1 MEVHHHSHKPKNWK
15 EYITEFVMLF
25 AAVTL
30 GFFAE
35 NLREH
40 SIISHRIEQNKVA
53 ILKDLE
59 NDAVTIDSL
68 LANEQLIINRFDRV
82 INLLYLQKNKVINE
96 SQLID
101 SIKAFPEMIAA
112 TFTLYVNNSS
122 FKNMQ
127 SSGLLSYVE
136 EEDLKN
142 SLSYYYEVVFKRIE
156 SNNSFFDQV
165 GTELNGILPIGIG
178 SLIRKVKTDS
188 TNYDLNKPSNY
199 LNFMLSLQETK
210 NLLKSEKFIYD
221 IQRYYNQIFV
231 YQLALKLAKAEN
243 HKLIQLLKSEHK

>member
-15 EYITEFVMLF
+15 EYITEFIMLF

-40 SIISHRIEQNKVA
+40 SIISHRIEQNKIA

-59 NDAVTIDSL
+59 QDAITIDSIL
-68 LANEQLIINRFDRV
+68 IDEQNAIKTFDRLLNV
-82 INLLYLQKNKVINE
+82 LYLAKNKRINQE
-96 SQLID
+96 QLID
-101 SIKAFPEMIAA
+101 SIKVFPDIIAT

-136 EEDLKN
+136 EEELKN
-142 SLSYYYEVVFKRIE
+142 RLSYYYEVVFKRIE
-156 SNNSFFDQV
+156 SNNVFFDQAGKEFGV
-165 GTELNGILPIGIG
+165 TLPIGIG
-178 SLIRKVKTDS
+178 SLIRKINSDS
-188 TNYDLNKPSNY
+188 TSYDLNKPSNY

-210 NLLKSEKFIYD
+210 NLLQSEKFVFD
-221 IQRYYNQIFV
+221 IQKYYNQIFV
-231 YQLALKLAKAEN
+231 YQLALQMAKEENAKLLK
-243 HKLIQLLKSEHK
+243 LLKSEHS

>member
-156 SNNSFFDQV
+156 SNNLFFDQA
-165 GTELNGILPIGIG
+165 GKEFGSALPLGIG
-178 SLIRKVKTDS
+178 SYFRKMRTDPS
-188 TNYDLNKPSNY
+188 NYDLNKPSNY
-199 LNFMLSLQETK
+199 VNFMLSLQETK
-210 NLLKSEKFIYD
+210 NILQSDFCIPD
-221 IQRYYNQIFV
+221 G
-231 YQLALKLAKAEN
+231 AEN
-243 HKLIQLLKSEHK
+243 G

>member
-15 EYITEFVMLF
+15 EYITEFIMLF

-59 NDAVTIDSL
+59 QDAITIDSIL
-68 LANEQLIINRFDRV
+68 IDEQNAIKTFDRLLNV
-82 INLLYLQKNKVINE
+82 LYLAKNNRINQE
-96 SQLID
+96 QLID
-101 SIKAFPEMIAA
+101 SIKVFPDIIAT

-136 EEDLKN
+136 EEELKN
-142 SLSYYYEVVFKRIE
+142 RLSYYYEVVFKRIE
-156 SNNSFFDQV
+156 SNNVFFDQAGKEFGV
-165 GTELNGILPIGIG
+165 TLPIGIG
-178 SLIRKVKTDS
+178 SLIRKINSDS
-188 TNYDLNKPSNY
+188 TSYDLKKPSNY

-210 NLLKSEKFIYD
+210 NLLQSEKFIYD
-221 IQRYYNQIFV
+221 IQKYYNQIFV
-231 YQLALKLAKAEN
+231 YQLALQMAKEENAKLLK
-243 HKLIQLLKSEHK
+243 LLKSEHL

>member
-15 EYITEFVMLF
+15 EYITEFIMLF

-35 NLREH
+35 NIREH
-40 SIISHRIEQNKVA
+40 SIISHRIEQNKIA

-59 NDAVTIDSL
+59 QDAITIDSIL
-68 LANEQLIINRFDRV
+68 IDEQNAFKTFDRLLNV
-82 INLLYLQKNKVINE
+82 LYLAKNKSIN
-96 SQLID
+96 QDQIID
-101 SIKAFPEMIAA
+101 SIKVFPDILAT

-136 EEDLKN
+136 EEELKN
-142 SLSYYYEVVFKRIE
+142 RLSYYYEVVFKRIE
-156 SNNSFFDQV
+156 SNNNFFDQV
-165 GTELNGILPIGIG
+165 GTELNGILPVGIG

-210 NLLKSEKFIYD
+210 NLLQSEKFIYD

-231 YQLALKLAKAEN
+231 YQLALKFAKEEN
-243 HKLIQLLKSEHK
+243 SKLIKLLKSEHS

>member
-15 EYITEFVMLF
+15 EYITEFIMLF

-40 SIISHRIEQNKVA
+40 SIITHRIEQNKVA

-68 LANEQLIINRFDRV
+68 LANEQLIINRFDRL
-82 INLLYLQKNKVINE
+82 INLLYLHKNKAINQ

-101 SIKAFPEMIAA
+101 SIKGFPEIIAA

-136 EEDLKN
+136 EEELKN
-142 SLSYYYEVVFKRIE
+142 RLSYYYEVVFKRIE
-156 SNNSFFDQV
+156 SNNIFFDQA
-165 GTELNGILPIGIG
+165 GKEFGATLPVGIG
-178 SLIRKVKTDS
+178 SYFRKLRADQS
-188 TNYDLNKPSNY
+188 NYALNNPSNY
-199 LNFMLSLQETK
+199 VNFMLSLNETK
-210 NLLKSEKFIYD
+210 NILESEKFIFD
-221 IQRYYNQIFV
+221 VQKYYNQIFV
-231 YQLALKLAKAEN
+231 YQMALKMAKEEN
-243 HKLIQLLKSEHK
+243 GKLLKLLKPEHS